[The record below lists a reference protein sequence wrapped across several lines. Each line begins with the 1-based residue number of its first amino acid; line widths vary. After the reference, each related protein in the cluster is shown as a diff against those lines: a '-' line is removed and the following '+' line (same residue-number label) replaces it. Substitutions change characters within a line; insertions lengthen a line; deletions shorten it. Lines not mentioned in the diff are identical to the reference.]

1 MAASAAARYARS
13 AAGPAHDAV
22 TASAGTAHTPRL
34 WGGGG
39 GGGAWAAGEALA
51 PSAAS

>member
-39 GGGAWAAGEALA
+39 GVGAWAAGEALA